1 MQEWNCGIHVRVGTH
16 ARMGM
21 NVQAVRVGINV
32 GECMGVG
39 VGKGSVGMG
48 RVWEG

>member
-1 MQEWNCGIHVRVGTH
+1 MHVPVGTH
-16 ARMGM
+16 VRMGM
-21 NVQAVRVGINV
+21 NVQAARVGINV
-32 GECMGVG
+32 GECRGVG